1 MTVAAVVVAAGAGL
15 RASGAVPKQY
25 QLIGGRPV
33 LWWTLKA
40 FCDHPRI
47 SYVQPVIGP
56 GHEAMFSQAA
66 GDLPVEPPVTGGVTR
81 QDSCRI
87 GIEALAGKNPD
98 HVLVHDAARPF
109 VSARLIDTIVG
120 ALEVNDGVIPGVP
133 ISDTVK
139 QAPGG
144 IVART
149 VDRTGLWAV
158 QTPQGFVYGAIREAH
173 RHARDQ
179 LLEGITDDA
188 GIAEKA
194 GLKVAVVPGEIDNRK
209 LTTEADIIAADRR
222 LLARSL
228 TDIRVGQGIDVH
240 GFEDGDHVVLC
251 GVRIPHTHRLKGH
264 SDADAALHAL
274 TDAILGAIGEGDI
287 GTHFPPSDMR
297 WKGAPSSIFLTKAMD
312 LLRERRGIIGNAD
325 IAILCEAPRIAP
337 HISAMKAHLAPL
349 LSVSEDRIAIKATTT
364 ETLGFIGR
372 KEGIAAFVT
381 VTVRLPE

>member
-1 MTVAAVVVAAGAGL
+1 MTVAAVVVAGGVGL
-15 RASGAVPKQY
+15 RAGGGVPKQY
-25 QLIGGRPV
+25 RQIGGRPV

-47 SYVQPVIGP
+47 SFIQPVIGA
-56 GHEAMFSQAA
+56 GHDVLFSEAAA
-66 GDLPVEPPVTGGVTR
+66 DLPVEPPVTGGSTR

-109 VSARLIDTIVG
+109 VSAHLIDKIVG
-120 ALEVNDGVIPGVP
+120 GLADNDGVIPGLP
-133 ISDTVK
+133 ISDTIK

-158 QTPQGFVYGAIREAH
+158 QTPQGFSYRAIREAH
-173 RHARDQ
+173 RHAHEEA
-179 LLEGITDDA
+179 LEGITDDA
-188 GIAEKA
+188 GIAETA
-194 GLKVAVVPGEIDNRK
+194 GLRVAMVPGDIDNRK
-209 LTTEADIIAADRR
+209 LTTEADIIAADRL
-222 LLARSL
+222 LLARNL
-228 TDIRVGQGIDVH
+228 TDIRVGQGVDIH
-240 GFEDGDHVVLC
+240 AFTPGDHVILC
-251 GVRIPHTHRLKGH
+251 GVPIPHTHRLKGH

-297 WKGAPSSIFLTKAMD
+297 WKDAPSSIFLAKAMD
-312 LLRERRGIIGNAD
+312 LLRERRGVVGNAD
-325 IAILCEAPRIAP
+325 LAILCEAPRIGP
-337 HISAMKAHLAPL
+337 HIAVMKEGLSQLLAVGP
-349 LSVSEDRIAIKATTT
+349 DRIAIKATTT
-364 ETLGFIGR
+364 ETLGFVGR
-372 KEGIAAFVT
+372 GEGLAAFAT

>member
-25 QLIGGRPV
+25 RLIGGRSV

-47 SYVQPVIGP
+47 SCVQPVIGA
-56 GHEAMFSQAA
+56 GHHEMFSEAV
-66 GDLPVEPPVTGGVTR
+66 GNLPVEPPVIGGATR
-81 QDSCRI
+81 QESCRI
-87 GIEALAGKNPD
+87 GIEAVAGKNPD

-109 VSARLIDTIVG
+109 VSARLIDAIVG
-120 ALEVNDGVIPGVP
+120 ALEVNEGVIPGIP

-144 IVART
+144 VVART
-149 VDRTGLWAV
+149 VDRTSLWAV
-158 QTPQGFVYGAIREAH
+158 QTPQGFAYAAIREAH

-194 GLKVAVVPGEIDNRK
+194 GLKVAVVPGESDNRK
-209 LTTEADIIAADRR
+209 LTTDADIVAADR
-222 LLARSL
+222 LLAARSL
-228 TDIRVGQGIDVH
+228 TDIRVGQGVDIH
-240 GFEDGDHVVLC
+240 GFETGDHVVLC
-251 GVRIPHTHRLKGH
+251 GVSIPHTHRLKGH

-297 WKGAPSSIFLTKAMD
+297 WRDAPSSIFLAKAMD
-312 LLRERRGIIGNAD
+312 LLRERRGAIGNAD
-325 IAILCEAPRIAP
+325 ITILCEAPRIAP
-337 HISAMKAHLAPL
+337 HIPAMKAKLGPL
-349 LSVSEDRIAIKATTT
+349 LGVNEDRIAIKATTT

-372 KEGIAAFVT
+372 REGIAAFAT